1 MPPTFYIDPESG
13 SDAAAGTSF
22 ATAWQ
27 TIVTGATAAR
37 IAPGDTI
44 RIKASPAPSSIGSA
58 TWTNLSKTITLAGAL
73 TADIDLCESGWTAS
87 ANVTATASGTCKQG
101 SGSSSIAIAAGFT
114 TGLAAYKTIASTDY
128 SGYQQVSFWMRT
140 NIAGPITAGQLQL
153 LLCSDTAGA
162 TPVNTINI
170 PQTAGTNIWHPIT
183 IDTGGALGAA
193 IQSVALN
200 VTADFGAVTVLL
212 DNIIACKASSSADSL
227 SLTSLIGK
235 NTATEGWWNI
245 QSINGTTVLLDL
257 INSSGASAGRGYYGT
272 TESVTTYK
280 RETFKITAQNN
291 VNLGMNS
298 AQESGTSDSVR
309 ITYSGGWNRT
319 DMSTQTDYS
328 FFDAQNGLGTIVDT
342 PSIDFIT
349 IEKCGWVR
357 GNQAILNGRGCIFD
371 DCHFVGN
378 TANNVSMSG
387 VGNKLTDSFLTSGGV
402 GITTT
407 AYNQIVDN
415 CKILSAS
422 TPGMLVQ
429 RSFYGRDLTIGNV
442 GGIGMTMGAGNARP
456 EFVNC
461 VFDQNATSDLFSHG
475 GFAYFNR
482 CQFLSTT
489 EASAAPDYADSRIFS
504 SNHDGS
510 DGTHKIIMD
519 GATVASDSGA
529 DRRTASGIAWK
540 VSPTSTT
547 RTANYPVQLSLANI
561 ACEANSLV
569 TVKVWVKRS
578 NTGLTASLIC
588 KGDQIS
594 GVGSDVVSSA
604 AGSAGTYEQLTI
616 TFTPSAAG
624 VVEIVAECY
633 GGTTY
638 SAWFDDMEISQA

>member
-1 MPPTFYIDPESG
+1 
-13 SDAAAGTSF
+13 
-22 ATAWQ
+22 
-27 TIVTGATAAR
+27 
-37 IAPGDTI
+37 
-44 RIKASPAPSSIGSA
+44 
-58 TWTNLSKTITLAGAL
+58 
-73 TADIDLCESGWTAS
+73 
-87 ANVTATASGTCKQG
+87 
-101 SGSSSIAIAAGFT
+101 
-114 TGLAAYKTIASTDY
+114 
-128 SGYQQVSFWMRT
+128 
-140 NIAGPITAGQLQL
+140 
-153 LLCSDTAGA
+153 
-162 TPVNTINI
+162 
-170 PQTAGTNIWHPIT
+170 
-183 IDTGGALGAA
+183 
-193 IQSVALN
+193 
-200 VTADFGAVTVLL
+200 
-212 DNIIACKASSSADSL
+212 
-227 SLTSLIGK
+227 
-235 NTATEGWWNI
+235 
-245 QSINGTTVLLDL
+245 
-257 INSSGASAGRGYYGT
+257 
-272 TESVTTYK
+272 
-280 RETFKITAQNN
+280 
-291 VNLGMNS
+291 
-298 AQESGTSDSVR
+298 
-309 ITYSGGWNRT
+309 
-319 DMSTQTDYS
+319 
-328 FFDAQNGLGTIVDT
+328 
-342 PSIDFIT
+342 
-349 IEKCGWVR
+349 
-357 GNQAILNGRGCIFD
+357 
-371 DCHFVGN
+371 
-378 TANNVSMSG
+378 
-387 VGNKLTDSFLTSGGV
+387 
-402 GITTT
+402 
-407 AYNQIVDN
+407 
-415 CKILSAS
+415 
-422 TPGMLVQ
+422 MLVQ